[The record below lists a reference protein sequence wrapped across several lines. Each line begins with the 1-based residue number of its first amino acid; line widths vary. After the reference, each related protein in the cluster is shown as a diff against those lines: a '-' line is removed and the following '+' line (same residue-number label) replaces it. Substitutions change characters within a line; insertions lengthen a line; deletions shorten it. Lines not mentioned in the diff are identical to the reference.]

1 MVRGFDVLRHNGIGT
16 QAMKVNVPSDR
27 PGGRFIPSGKGLASE
42 AYRVRLES
50 RLQSTV
56 DCDEKPVP
64 MLPLTEARERV

>member
-1 MVRGFDVLRHNGIGT
+1 MFSGKTVLAPRP
-16 QAMKVNVPSDR
+16 MKVIAPSDR

-56 DCDEKPVP
+56 DCEEKPVP
-64 MLPLTEARERV
+64 MLPRTEARERV